1 VCLGL
6 QGIVEAFGG
15 TLGVLDCPQ
24 HGISSQI
31 TVVDSDCVLFK
42 GLPSTFEAGRYHSLY
57 AVTQAMPAELKVT
70 AFSADQVIMA
80 VEHRELPI
88 TAVQFHPESLMTM
101 TGSAGLKMI
110 QNVIDAYSS
119 QYGVVNSTQAE
130 NSLLSLV

>member
-1 VCLGL
+1 
-6 QGIVEAFGG
+6 
-15 TLGVLDCPQ
+15 
-24 HGISSQI
+24 
-31 TVVDSDCVLFK
+31 
-42 GLPSTFEAGRYHSLY
+42 
-57 AVTQAMPAELKVT
+57 MPAELKVT